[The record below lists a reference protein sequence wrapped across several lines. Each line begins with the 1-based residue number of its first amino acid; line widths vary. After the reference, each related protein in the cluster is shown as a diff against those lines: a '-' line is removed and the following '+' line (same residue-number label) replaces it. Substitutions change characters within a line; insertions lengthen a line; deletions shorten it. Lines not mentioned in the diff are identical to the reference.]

1 MITSK
6 RYSLEWQMVNTP
18 TYDPNVPIVTPGGG
32 TEAAYKDPNSPESI
46 MKKVAQTDAQAKV
59 DRIYDVQS
67 FVNYQKN
74 DVQILYTIFIPL
86 LLVAL
91 FLQKTKEAKIFIIS
105 LCVILLVISI
115 YFTIQNGTY

>member
-1 MITSK
+1 MA
-6 RYSLEWQMVNTP
+6 

-59 DRIYDVQS
+59 DRVYDVQS
-67 FVNYQKN
+67 FVNYKKY
-74 DVQILYTIFIPL
+74 DVRILYYVFIPL

-91 FLQKTKEAKIFIIS
+91 FLQTAKKAKLFIIS

-115 YFTIQNGTY
+115 YFTQNGRC